1 MNYSLSSTRKLG
13 RYNQK
18 IVTTWN
24 DAIDISTTTTKGII
38 FTAMR
43 AWHTAWEDADP
54 LIANLQKGTIEYKGM
69 IESPSEGTDNTGAKA
84 DGVIT
89 FAYKED
95 GKPQT
100 VTVTVKDVT
109 LPAQMTGTALGL
121 LAVMVG
127 NESILA
133 SEYYAINILITMH
146 N

>member
-24 DAIDISTTTTKGII
+24 DAIDISTETTKGII
-38 FTAMR
+38 LTAMQ
-43 AWHTAWEDADP
+43 AWHTTWSGADP

-69 IESPSEGTDNTGAKA
+69 IESPSEGTDNTGTKA

-89 FAYKED
+89 FAYKEA

-100 VTVTVKDVT
+100 VTITVKDIT
-109 LPAQMTGTALGL
+109 LPAQMTGTSLAL

-127 NESILA
+127 NENILA
-133 SEYYAINILITMH
+133 SEYYPINILITMH
-146 N
+146 S